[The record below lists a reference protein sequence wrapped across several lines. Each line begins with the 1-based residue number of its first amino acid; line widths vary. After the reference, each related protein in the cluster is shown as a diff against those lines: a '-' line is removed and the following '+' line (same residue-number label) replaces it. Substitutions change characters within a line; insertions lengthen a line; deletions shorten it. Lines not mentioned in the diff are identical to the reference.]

1 MACAAAVALSF
12 ALCRERKVR
21 VGLKSNSWTLVHYSI
36 QEQKLFPFCL
46 CSLQECSSPFCSI
59 FSVHCYS
66 QSVLSEI
73 GFLYKARLFGQDKV
87 SRVFGLCQVK

>member
-73 GFLYKARLFGQDKV
+73 GFLSKQGEAVWAGQSFKSFWSV
-87 SRVFGLCQVK
+87 PN

>member
-12 ALCRERKVR
+12 ALCRGRKVR

-59 FSVHCYS
+59 FSVHCS
-66 QSVLSEI
+66 QSVPSEI
-73 GFLYKARLFGQDKV
+73 EARLFGQDKV
-87 SRVFGLCQVK
+87 SRVFGLCQAK